1 MIHYFEPKKLTE
13 IIPKKIETT
22 TIILTIKI
30 IKTMRT
36 NLIAFFSGKTIER
49 TRARIPHKPGG
60 LRYRWAYGGAKG
72 EVVYKFSKVPLKGSY
87 YFFGGF
93 LNNKVI
99 CPSLSGMV
107 WFTRRR
113 RDGPSSLC
121 LIVVET
127 L

>member
-1 MIHYFEPKKLTE
+1 MHTLRINQ
-13 IIPKKIETT
+13 IICVRTIE
-22 TIILTIKI
+22 KYS
-30 IKTMRT
+30 TMRT

-99 CPSLSGMV
+99 CPSLMV
-107 WFTRRR
+107 WY
-113 RDGPSSLC
+113 GLLEEEGMAQAVC
-121 LIVVET
+121 A
-127 L
+127 